1 MIDYW
6 NKLKLDEC
14 WSKKQRFNIMMNYIM
29 DGETPSEST
38 EEPTPTDEP
47 TEDEPTDE
55 PVIENT
61 GKINVT
67 VTDEEGNPIKDADVS
82 VYSNGEPFEGTT
94 GKAGGCTIKNV
105 PYGDYTIEAV
115 AEGYDFTVEQITVNQ
130 SEQSR
135 TLVLKSEADDNV

>member
-47 TEDEPTDE
+47 TEDEPI
-55 PVIENT
+55 IENT

-67 VTDEEGNPIKDADVS
+67 VTDEDGKAVANADVS
-82 VYSNGEPFEGTT
+82 VYDKGEPYEGTT
-94 GKAGGCTIKNV
+94 GTAGGCTIKNV

-130 SEQSR
+130 SEQSK
-135 TLVLKSEADDNV
+135 TLVLKSKVDDNI

>member
-38 EEPTPTDEP
+38 EEPT
-47 TEDEPTDE
+47 
-55 PVIENT
+55 
-61 GKINVT
+61 
-67 VTDEEGNPIKDADVS
+67 EEGQVGDISVSVVDEDGNTVANADVS
-82 VYSNGEPFEGTT
+82 VYDKGEPYEGTT
-94 GKAGGCTIKNV
+94 GTAGGCTIKNV

-115 AEGYDFTVEQITVNQ
+115 ADGYEFTVEQITVNQ

-135 TLVLKSEADDNV
+135 TLVLKSSVDDNV

>member
-47 TEDEPTDE
+47 TEEPT
-55 PVIENT
+55 PT
-61 GKINVT
+61 
-67 VTDEEGNPIKDADVS
+67 EEGQVGDISVSVVDEDGNTVANADVS
-82 VYSNGEPFEGTT
+82 VYDKGEPYEGTT
-94 GKAGGCTIKNV
+94 GTAGGCTIKNV

-115 AEGYDFTVEQITVNQ
+115 ADGYEFTVEQITVNQ

-135 TLVLKSEADDNV
+135 TLVLKSSVDDNV